1 MSPSESYGYR
11 NASEPVSLHD
21 VLVNMTHKL
30 DQVAD
35 QLRRLAQIPPVA
47 DRTSDFR

>member
-11 NASEPVSLHD
+11 SPGEPVSLHD
-21 VLVNMTHKL
+21 VLMNMTHKL
-30 DQVAD
+30 DMVAE

-47 DRTSDFR
+47 DRTSDLR